1 MDLAQSREEN
11 FGKDSHLL
19 RNQIINEY
27 LPYVKRIV
35 NRIAVH
41 LPPTIEID
49 DLINVGVIGLIQAIE
64 RYDPTRDNKF
74 ITYAVFRIK
83 GAVLSELRSRDYLGR
98 TTRRKIRDLE
108 KAYLKLEQ
116 RLGREVTDEEVAAEM
131 EMDLDQFYKVKR
143 MSSISFV
150 SFEEIGYAS
159 RGDAGEIASSVASGD
174 PDDALSLTTMKEI
187 KNTIANNI
195 DLLPEKER
203 LVISLYYS
211 DELTMKEIG
220 EVLNITESRVPQIH
234 AQAII
239 HLRGTLRREGL
250 LEDYDHAARAGV
262 SIEKG
267 REVNPML
274 HASYEILGLAV
285 VASLAGIWVVR
296 RAVRRLRNRNE
307 ARPPIAGANSES
319 VRSDIEHRALMFL
332 MSQKTDSVLAALADA
347 IDRERQKLG
356 VVVRNP
362 SMEAAVDALRRT
374 EAPTAAT
381 PPPAK
386 LDQILPLARTGQA
399 TSTIA
404 RRLRLPETEVAM
416 VIRLHAA

>member
-1 MDLAQSREEN
+1 MDLAQSREES

-41 LPPTIEID
+41 LPAMIDTD

-64 RYDPTRDNKF
+64 RYDPSRDNKF

-83 GAVLSELRSRDYLGR
+83 GAVLSELRSRDFLGR

-116 RLGREVTDEEVAAEM
+116 KYGREVTDEEVAE
-131 EMDLDQFYKVKR
+131 ELDMDLEQFYKIKR

-159 RGDAGEIASSVASGD
+159 RNEPAALSGSLASGD
-174 PDDALSLTTMKEI
+174 ADDALSLTTMKEI
-187 KNTIANNI
+187 KATIAKNI

-203 LVISLYYS
+203 LVVSLYYS

-220 EVLNITESRVPQIH
+220 QVLNITESRVSQIH

-239 HLRGTLRREGL
+239 HLRSKLRREGL
-250 LEDYDHAARAGV
+250 LED
-262 SIEKG
+262 
-267 REVNPML
+267 
-274 HASYEILGLAV
+274 
-285 VASLAGIWVVR
+285 
-296 RAVRRLRNRNE
+296 
-307 ARPPIAGANSES
+307 
-319 VRSDIEHRALMFL
+319 
-332 MSQKTDSVLAALADA
+332 
-347 IDRERQKLG
+347 
-356 VVVRNP
+356 
-362 SMEAAVDALRRT
+362 
-374 EAPTAAT
+374 
-381 PPPAK
+381 
-386 LDQILPLARTGQA
+386 
-399 TSTIA
+399 
-404 RRLRLPETEVAM
+404 
-416 VIRLHAA
+416 